1 MHISYILEKP
11 KKLKMKAFLCLA
23 LIVACNVAL
32 NQAAAIDQDQSSL
45 KFVPIQL
52 EEDFENSFDDH
63 SRQRR
68 ETKSSNTA
76 NVDVQR
82 NRGTTSVNAQVGRQW
97 ELNNGRTK
105 VEVNGNYGRD
115 YGRHGSK
122 PSYGGS
128 AKIQW

>member
-1 MHISYILEKP
+1 
-11 KKLKMKAFLCLA
+11 MKTFICLA
-23 LIVACNVAL
+23 LIVVCNIAV
-32 NQAAAIDQDQSSL
+32 NQAAAIDQDQSLS
-45 KFVPIQL
+45 KIMPNHL
-52 EEDFENSFDDH
+52 ENDSQNIFDGH

-76 NVDVQR
+76 NVDVQQ